1 MKLEYRQFDYYKTDL
16 SFVSANHEENYLKFS
31 DYGITKDDIYKY
43 RSQIEKA
50 REHFEN
56 KHITIS
62 HWRTVA
68 LCVVAVLTLLFF
80 LEFIGYYNDFMK
92 KIGLFYDIILTPSYI
107 LFIWLSYKYVFGI
120 GQDIVYSFSDRI
132 EDDIK
137 FPVDGHPEYYNQA
150 IEKYFNDLLWKLYI
164 EKSEN
169 PNRDSLFI

>member
-1 MKLEYRQFDYYKTDL
+1 M
-16 SFVSANHEENYLKFS
+16 A
-31 DYGITKDDIYKY
+31 
-43 RSQIEKA
+43 
-50 REHFEN
+50 
-56 KHITIS
+56 
-62 HWRTVA
+62 
-68 LCVVAVLTLLFF
+68 
-80 LEFIGYYNDFMK
+80 YYNDFMK

-120 GQDIVYSFSDRI
+120 GQEIVYSFSDRI